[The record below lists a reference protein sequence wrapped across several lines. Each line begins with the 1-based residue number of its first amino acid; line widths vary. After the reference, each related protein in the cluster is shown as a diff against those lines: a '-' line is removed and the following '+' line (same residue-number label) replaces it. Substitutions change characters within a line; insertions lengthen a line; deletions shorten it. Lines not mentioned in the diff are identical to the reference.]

1 MAMGGP
7 RGEGDGD
14 ADLFVDI
21 NITPLTDIFLVLLI
35 IFMVTSSITASDS
48 AARAGVKV
56 NLPRGAAK
64 DVASSAKDITVAITT
79 EGKLVVDGKEV
90 APDTL
95 KARFEEAAKKEPET
109 QVIVQADEA
118 THHGRV
124 VGVMELAKAAGLRR
138 LAIATRRGK

>member
-1 MAMGGP
+1 MAFTGP
-7 RGEGDGD
+7 RGEGGEE
-14 ADLFVDI
+14 AELFVDI

-35 IFMVTSSITASDS
+35 IFMVTSSVIASDT

-64 DVASSAKDITVAITT
+64 DTATSAKDVTVAITT
-79 EGKLVVDGKEV
+79 EGKMVLEGKEV

-95 KARFEEAAKKEPET
+95 KARFEEAARRDPET

-124 VGVMELAKAAGLRR
+124 VAVMELAKAAGLRR